1 VKRLIVLLVVVA
13 AVVAAAA
20 FTVDNNA
27 ATVNG
32 SAITNDTVN
41 SQMAAIATSDGY
53 QCYLYVDA
61 TLNSQPGVTPIYGVG
76 GSSTYNTTAA
86 NAWLTQLVEAQLISG
101 LVAERGLTVT
111 SADLTAGHATLL
123 EQIDGVLSQGA
134 QQQVTCGTSEPAS
147 AQAVLDSLPA
157 WFVDI
162 QVQHQANQDALLAHE
177 AGYSL
182 SEADIQR
189 YFNDHPSDFEKLC
202 VSEVAVTTQAAANQ
216 IVSGVA
222 AGSTFAAAAAAAA
235 TTVDSGCVTPS
246 DSNYA
251 SIAQAVTGLTPGQ
264 LSSVLTVQAA
274 STTTQGEYLVIQLN
288 SRTSATFAESGGA
301 VRDAVL
307 TAGSTKA
314 DAALVAAVRTAQVT
328 VDPRYGSWHP
338 TTVLIAL
345 PTQPPASVVLNPQA
359 NSPSVSG

>member
-32 SAITNDTVN
+32 SSITNDTVN
-41 SQMAAIATSDGY
+41 SQLAAIATSDGY

-61 TLNSQPGVTPIYGVG
+61 TLNSQPAVTPIYGVG
-76 GSSTYNTTAA
+76 GSSTYNTGAA

-101 LVAERGLTVT
+101 LVADRGLTIT
-111 SADLTAGHATLL
+111 AADLSAGRATLL
-123 EQIDGVLSQGA
+123 EQIDGVLGQGA
-134 QQQVTCGTSEPAS
+134 QQEVTCGSSEPTS
-147 AQAVLDSLPA
+147 AQAVLDSLPG
-157 WFVDI
+157 WFVDT

-182 SEADIQR
+182 SSADIQR
-189 YFNDHPSDFEKLC
+189 YFDDHPGDFEKLC
-202 VSEVAVTTQAAANQ
+202 VSEVDVTTQAAANQ
-216 IVSGVA
+216 VISAVGS
-222 AGSTFAAAAAAAA
+222 GSTFAAAAAAAA

-251 SIAQAVTGLTPGQ
+251 SIAQAVTGLGAGKLTG
-264 LSSVLTVQAA
+264 VLTVQAA
-274 STTTQGEYLVIQLN
+274 SSTTQGQYIVFQLD
-288 SRTSATFAESGGA
+288 SRTAATFAESGGA
-301 VRDAVL
+301 VRDAML
-307 TAGSTKA
+307 SAGSTKA
-314 DAALVAAVRTAQVT
+314 DDALVAAVHAAQVT

-338 TTVLIAL
+338 TTVLITL
-345 PTQPPASVVLNPQA
+345 PSQPPASVVLNPVA
-359 NSPSVSG
+359 NDPAASG